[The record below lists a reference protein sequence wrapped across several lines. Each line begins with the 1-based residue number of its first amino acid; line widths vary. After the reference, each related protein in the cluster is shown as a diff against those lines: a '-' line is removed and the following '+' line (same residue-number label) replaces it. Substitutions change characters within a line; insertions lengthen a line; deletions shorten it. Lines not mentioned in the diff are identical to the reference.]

1 MNKQEAIE
9 IIEQSKIKI
18 ANRGRVIF
26 KAGEIIG
33 GCVQVDYVPLEVVV
47 NTTCFCSSS
56 KLMRFQSKH
65 FAGESVVAS
74 TLL

>member
-26 KAGEIIG
+26 KAGEIIVEKCTG
-33 GCVQVDYVPLEVVV
+33 RLC
-47 NTTCFCSSS
+47 TT
-56 KLMRFQSKH
+56 
-65 FAGESVVAS
+65 
-74 TLL
+74 